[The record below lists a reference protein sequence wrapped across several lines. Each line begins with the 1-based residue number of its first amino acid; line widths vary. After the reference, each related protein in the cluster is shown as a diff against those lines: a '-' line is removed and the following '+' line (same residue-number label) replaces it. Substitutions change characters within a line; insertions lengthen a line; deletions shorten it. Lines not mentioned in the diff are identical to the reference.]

1 MIMQQ
6 LFSESGARRLRD
18 IAGPGLLCAFD
29 FDGTLAPIVSR
40 PEQAGIPPEL
50 AARLKSLSSY
60 APLAVITGRSLEN
73 IRSRLP
79 FDADFIVG
87 NHGQEGLPGWEA
99 QAAGHEQLCAAWMAQ
114 LAHALDSRPEAC
126 GIELEDK
133 RYSLSVHYRRAIE
146 PELAQKFLEAL
157 FLVLDPQPR
166 VVAGKCV
173 YNLVP
178 GDACHKG
185 DALERLVQASGA
197 STALYAGDDVTDE
210 DVFRIKR
217 PGLLS
222 IRIEP
227 HADSA
232 AEYYIPCFEDMG
244 RLLDDLVAL
253 LHARGAR
260 NWLRD
265 GTARTA

>member
-1 MIMQQ
+1 MQP
-6 LFSESGARRLRD
+6 LFSEAGVRRLHD

-29 FDGTLAPIVSR
+29 FDGTLAPIVPR
-40 PEQAGIPPEL
+40 PEQAWIPREL
-50 AARLKSLSSY
+50 AARLQHLSGY

-79 FDADFIVG
+79 FEPDFIVG

-99 QAAGHEQLCAAWMAQ
+99 RAADHERICSAWMSQ
-114 LAHALDSRPEAC
+114 LARSLDSRPEAS

-133 RYSLSVHYRRAIE
+133 RYSLSVHYRRAPG
-146 PELAQKFLEAL
+146 PEQAREFLDAL
-157 FLVLDPQPR
+157 FLALDPQPR
-166 VVAGKCV
+166 VVAGKYV

-185 DALERLVQASGA
+185 DALEHLMQACGA
-197 STALYAGDDVTDE
+197 KTALYAGDDVTDE

-222 IRIEP
+222 VRIEP
-227 HADSA
+227 DANSA
-232 AEYYIPCFEDMG
+232 AEFYIPRFEDMA
-244 RLLDDLVAL
+244 RLLDDLAAL

-265 GTARTA
+265 GAARTA